1 MWLDDFSAKVRNA
14 TPVEVTTIFEPKT
27 NAMLI
32 RHQEMQNFRENE
44 AMRAIAHSMDL
55 LIPGLYIWLL
65 NFSFRIG
72 GSVPDDIP
80 YKYPGK
86 IHPTGSAV
94 PLCWNNKTG
103 LPHIYTGIA
112 LVLPGYRIFTTYQ
125 GSSDPK

>member
-1 MWLDDFSAKVRNA
+1 LWLDDFPAKVRNA

-86 IHPTGSAV
+86 IHS
-94 PLCWNNKTG
+94 
-103 LPHIYTGIA
+103 YTGIA
-112 LVLPGYRIFTTYQ
+112 LVLPGYKVFTTYQ